1 VLVFEIALVVMLFGM
16 ALALAI
22 KTWQG
27 PNDD

>member
-1 VLVFEIALVVMLFGM
+1 MFVFEIALVAYGAGVVLW
-16 ALALAI
+16 LAI

>member
-1 VLVFEIALVVMLFGM
+1 MFVFEIALVAYILGG
-16 ALALAI
+16 ALWLAI